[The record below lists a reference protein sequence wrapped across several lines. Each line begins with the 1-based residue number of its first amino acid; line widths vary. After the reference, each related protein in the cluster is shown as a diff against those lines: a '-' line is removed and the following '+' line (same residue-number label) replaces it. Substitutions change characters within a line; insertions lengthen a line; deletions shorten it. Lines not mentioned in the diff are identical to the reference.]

1 MSSSD
6 RPSKRRRR
14 MYVRWHGDGLE
25 VGRGRVLARDE
36 LGVDVAV
43 QLAVEVVVA
52 LVLERR
58 AARRALEAL
67 HVQVLVLDAHEHAA
81 ATNNLLCF
89 TIIGAAWRWCSSN
102 FDIFG
107 TYIYRIFVESSA
119 TVEPV

>member
-14 MYVRWHGDGLE
+14 MYVRWYGDGLE

-81 ATNNLLCF
+81 ATNNPHALLSP
-89 TIIGAAWRWCSSN
+89 GSLAL
-102 FDIFG
+102 
-107 TYIYRIFVESSA
+107 VL
-119 TVEPV
+119 